1 MKNFIVDVDGTL
13 CEELGGVYTYAT
25 VPPRI
30 EMINKVNQLYDSGSK
45 IVLFTARGM
54 RTYSG
59 DIEQIN
65 LHVRPVL
72 IKWLGEHDVKYHEL
86 IMGKPWASDCYY
98 VDDRALHP
106 EEFLKL

>member
-54 RTYSG
+54 RTCAG
-59 DIEQIN
+59 DLEQIN

-72 IKWLGEHDVKYHEL
+72 IKWLGEHNVKYHEL
-86 IMGKPWASDCYY
+86 IMGKPWAKDCYY